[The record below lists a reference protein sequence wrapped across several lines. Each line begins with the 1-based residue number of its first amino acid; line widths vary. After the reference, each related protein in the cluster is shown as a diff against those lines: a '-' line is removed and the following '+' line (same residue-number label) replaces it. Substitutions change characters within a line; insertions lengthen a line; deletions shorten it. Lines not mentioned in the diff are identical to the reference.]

1 MTPPWLRGVR
11 AAATFLT
18 RVPVGGFPY
27 RDDDWRWASAHFP
40 LIGLAVGAIGA
51 LACWLALPVS
61 PLVAGGL
68 AVAVTVLVTGGFH
81 EDGLADSADALG
93 GGFDRVRVLQ
103 ILKDSRIGAFGG
115 LAITLSI
122 LLRVALLAALA
133 GRAPVALVVAHAL
146 SRVPPIWLMVHLPY
160 ATDDA
165 AAKSRL
171 ITRAGPAQALV
182 ATGWGLAAG
191 GAAVGLGGVAAAPVA
206 LAIAVCVGVTLIA
219 GWRFTARVGGVTGD
233 FLGATQQLC
242 ELAILFALATGAG
255 AP

>member
-68 AVAVTVLVTGGFH
+68 AVAATVLVTGGFH

>member
-40 LIGLAVGAIGA
+40 LIGAAVGAIGA

-61 PLVAGGL
+61 PMVAGAL
-68 AVAVTVLVTGGFH
+68 AVAVTVLITGGFH

-93 GGFDRVRVLQ
+93 GAYDRVRVLQ

-115 LAITLSI
+115 LAITLSM
-122 LLRVALLAALA
+122 LLRVALIAALA
-133 GRAPVALVVAHAL
+133 ARAPIVLVVAHAL

-182 ATGWGLAAG
+182 ATGWGLAAAL
-191 GAAVGLGGVAAAPVA
+191 AAVGLGGVAAAPIA
-206 LAIAVCVGVTLIA
+206 LAVAACVGVTLVA

-242 ELAILFALATGAG
+242 EVAILFALA
-255 AP
+255 

>member
-40 LIGLAVGAIGA
+40 LIGAAVGATGA

-61 PLVAGGL
+61 PMVAGAL
-68 AVAVTVLVTGGFH
+68 AVAVTVLITGGFH

-115 LAITLSI
+115 LAIALSI
-122 LLRVALLAALA
+122 LLRVALIAALA
-133 GRAPVALVVAHAL
+133 ARAPVALVVAHAL

-182 ATGWGLAAG
+182 ATGWGLAAAL
-191 GAAVGLGGVAAAPVA
+191 AAVGLGVVAAAPIA
-206 LAIAVCVGVTLIA
+206 LAVAACVGVTLVA
-219 GWRFTARVGGVTGD
+219 GWRFAARVGGVTGD
-233 FLGATQQLC
+233 FLGATQQVC
-242 ELAILFALATGAG
+242 EVAILFALA
-255 AP
+255 

>member
-171 ITRAGPAQALV
+171 ISRAGPAQALV

>member
-40 LIGLAVGAIGA
+40 LIGAAVGAVGA

-61 PLVAGGL
+61 PLVAGAL
-68 AVAVTVLVTGGFH
+68 AVATTVVLTGGFH

-122 LLRVALLAALA
+122 LLRVGLLAALA
-133 GRAPVALVVAHAL
+133 TRAPVALVVAHAL

-182 ATGWGLAAG
+182 ATGWGVVAAV
-191 GAAVGLGGVAAAPVA
+191 AAVGLGGVAAAPVA
-206 LAIAVCVGVTLIA
+206 LAIAACVGVALIA
-219 GWRFTARVGGVTGD
+219 AWRFTARVGGVTGD

-242 ELAILFALATGAG
+242 ELAILFALA
-255 AP
+255 